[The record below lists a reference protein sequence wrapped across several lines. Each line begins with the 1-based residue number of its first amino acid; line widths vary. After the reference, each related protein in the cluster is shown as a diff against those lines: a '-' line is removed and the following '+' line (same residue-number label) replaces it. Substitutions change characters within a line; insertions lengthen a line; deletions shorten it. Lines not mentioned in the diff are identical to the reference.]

1 MFIGWVGF
9 LNKFRTTF
17 REDLGVEMMEDE
29 WEKSTEKDFPSP
41 SASMC
46 FKVPFNHDRFTYPR
60 HYGLC
65 GLAWFC
71 TEAEIQKL
79 TASQKKLNSV
89 IIFNN
94 SLNGCDRSF

>member
-1 MFIGWVGF
+1 MGWVSF
-9 LNKFRTTF
+9 FNKFQTTF

-29 WEKSTEKDFPSP
+29 WEKSSEKDFPSP

-46 FKVPFNHDRFTYPR
+46 SKVPFNHDRFTYPR

-65 GLAWFC
+65 GLAWLC

-79 TASQKKLNSV
+79 TASKKNLNS
-89 IIFNN
+89 IMIFNN
-94 SLNGCDRSF
+94 SLNGYDRSF